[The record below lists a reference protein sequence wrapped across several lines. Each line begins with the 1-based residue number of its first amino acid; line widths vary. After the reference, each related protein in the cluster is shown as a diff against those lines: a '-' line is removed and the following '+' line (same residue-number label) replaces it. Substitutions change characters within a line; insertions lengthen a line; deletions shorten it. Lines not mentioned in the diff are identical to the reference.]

1 MVQVLDYLG
10 NNMALYKRKLF
21 NRSPFNHYGS
31 GIASG
36 LSDNRPG
43 FAAGG
48 RVNFSNGSK
57 STGREDLS
65 VFSNTVVDTISN
77 GLENYLVTEYMQNY
91 DAVQKLDKIGKNDY
105 LKNLTEKWYSSLP
118 EDIRGAV
125 SDEAK
130 QKILDRYT
138 STFNKV
144 NSGEYAKNRKF
155 YLNSIE
161 QSGNA
166 MPNYGTELEAFN
178 TTYAGKISGLL
189 EEAGVSTE
197 AAVPPP
203 GSEEED
209 ETVVDATGSAGT
221 GIKSQL
227 DMQSD
232 KGREEMVDYYKKL
245 QEETEL
251 NEKARRQAVQA
262 GFINFGASDPVQEGE
277 STMQAIFKSF
287 QDPMAD
293 LREREYKQAEDIYTN
308 VRDSYSDDIS
318 RSDTQKLIDQYG
330 LQGAKELMGGA
341 SGSGGLSG
349 TDYVNY
355 ASMVDLFDDKQIM
368 AALGIDKET
377 YNKNPLLYKDMLT
390 RQLSQGALTQPNA
403 ATDLTEQ
410 TITKKA
416 TGGRVGL
423 QEGGDPMM
431 QQAAMEQAA
440 MTNPDAMQGVEEA
453 PTTPE
458 EVFAQLRQA
467 LPDYISD
474 DVVLL
479 LAQDQ
484 EALSEFVEIQTSA
497 QVEEFED
504 KYRVQLDLPQEE
516 QTAFPESEMI

>member
-1 MVQVLDYLG
+1 
-10 NNMALYKRKLF
+10 MAIYKRKLF
-21 NRSPFNHYGS
+21 NRTPFKHYGS

-36 LSDNRPG
+36 LAETRPG

-48 RVNFSNGSK
+48 RVNFDEGGTSILDASASK

-91 DAVQKLDKIGKNDY
+91 DAVNKLDKIGKNDY

-130 QKILDRYT
+130 QQILERYT

-144 NSGEYAKNRKF
+144 NSGEYAKNKDL
-155 YLNSIE
+155 YLNSI
-161 QSGNA
+161 QKNGSA

-189 EEAGVSTE
+189 EEAGVSPEPKDTE
-197 AAVPPP
+197 ISSDDSDDSDD
-203 GSEEED
+203 GSSD
-209 ETVVDATGSAGT
+209 GS
-221 GIKSQL
+221 GIKGQL

-232 KGREEMVDYYKKL
+232 KGRQEMVDYYKKL

-287 QDPMAD
+287 QDPMAN

-330 LQGAKELMGGA
+330 LQGAKELMGGT
-341 SGSGGLSG
+341 SGSGGMSG

-355 ASMVDLFDDKQIM
+355 ASMVDLFDAKQIM

-377 YNKNPLLYKDMLT
+377 YDKNPLLYKDMLT
-390 RQLSQGALTQPNA
+390 RQLSQGALTQPTA
-403 ATDLTEQ
+403 ATNLTDQ

-423 QEGGDPMM
+423 QEGGDPMI